1 MKAAHRRP
9 TMKDVAHHAGVSL
22 STVSYVLNS
31 SGPVGDAR
39 KARVLDAM
47 NALGYTPNESARRLR
62 TKGAVTVGLIIPDLS
77 NQFFAQVAEGVESAA
92 ADRDAL
98 VVLCAPEAIGRPT
111 EYYVR
116 LLRSQSLDGLIYLPG
131 GDGMGLHL
139 ALALAEAGPV
149 VMVDE
154 RIRGFDVPSVLADSR
169 GGAREIAEHVLS
181 HGHRRIAIVGGPEA
195 LWTSEQRLAGY
206 REALARYEIPPADI
220 HYVQGDHREES
231 GSRAA
236 AQLLSGPVS
245 DRPTAFLCVN
255 DLMALGV
262 YRHCRAAGMRIPE
275 DVSVVGFD
283 GIAVADLVQPAL
295 TTVRQPAHEMGVR
308 AATQLFDLV
317 EQGERGEQGDS
328 SALITLPTELILRA
342 SVSRLD

>member
-1 MKAAHRRP
+1 
-9 TMKDVAHHAGVSL
+9 MKDVAHHAGVSL

-39 KARVLDAM
+39 KARVLDAV

-62 TKGAVTVGLIIPDLS
+62 TKGAMTIGLIIPDLS
-77 NQFFAQVAEGVESAA
+77 NQFFAQVAEGVESVA

-98 VVLCAPEAIGRPT
+98 IVLCAPEAIGRPT

-131 GDGMGLHL
+131 GEGMRLQL

-169 GGAREIAEHVLS
+169 GGARKIAEHVLS

-195 LWTSEQRLAGY
+195 LWTSEQRMAGY
-206 REALARYEIPPADI
+206 REALARYEIPPDDV
-220 HYVQGDHREES
+220 HYFSGDHREES

-236 AQLLSGPVS
+236 AQLLSGPVQ
-245 DRPTAFLCVN
+245 DRPTAFLCAN

-262 YRHCRAAGMRIPE
+262 YRYCRAAGIRIPD

-295 TTVRQPAHEMGVR
+295 TTVRQPAYKMGVC

-317 EQGERGEQGDS
+317 ERVEQDDT
-328 SALITLPTELILRA
+328 SAVTTLPTELVLGA
-342 SVSRLD
+342 SVARLN